1 MAETSNRSYEGLF
14 LFPQSASA
22 DLQACVDH
30 IREIL
35 SRSQAEI
42 LALKKWDERRLAYD
56 IRGNKRGVYFLAYF
70 SAKPGAL
77 ASIERDCNLS
87 ERMLRSLVVRVELS
101 DDEMRA
107 HDGTTQLADEIKLR
121 ASGETAPAAAAPEAA
136 APTTN

>member
-30 IREIL
+30 IRDIL
-35 SRSQAEI
+35 SRSQVDV
-42 LALKKWDERRLAYD
+42 LALKKWDERRLAFD

-77 ASIERDCNLS
+77 VSIERDCNLS

-101 DDEMRA
+101 DEEMRA
-107 HDGTTQLADEIKLR
+107 HDGSAQIADEIKLR
-121 ASGETAPAAAAPEAA
+121 DSGEAAPAAAPEAA
-136 APTTN
+136 PAV